1 MDISMDK
8 SNLPRGLRNC
18 NPGNIRLGSCRW
30 IGEIRPSQDE
40 AFCQFRDMKHG
51 YRALLR
57 LLQNY
62 RCKHGL
68 KSIADMIRRWAPA
81 SENNTNAYII
91 DVCRQMQMPSSYVI
105 DIEDKDSMCA
115 LAAAISRHENGVDA
129 VMSDVYAGWDL
140 L

>member
-1 MDISMDK
+1 M
-8 SNLPRGLRNC
+8 
-18 NPGNIRLGSCRW
+18 
-30 IGEIRPSQDE
+30 
-40 AFCQFRDMKHG
+40 AYG

-62 RCKHGL
+62 RRKHGM
-68 KSIADMIRRWAPA
+68 KSIAEMIRRWAPPI
-81 SENNTNAYII
+81 ENNTSAYIV
-91 DVCRQMQMPSSYVI
+91 DVCRQMQVPSSYVI
-105 DIEDKDSMCA
+105 DIEDEDSMCA

>member
-1 MDISMDK
+1 MDK
-8 SNLPRGLRNC
+8 SKLPRGLRNN
-18 NPGNIRLGSCRW
+18 NPGNIRLGSNRW
-30 IGEIRPSQDE
+30 VGEIRPSRDRE
-40 AFCQFRDMKHG
+40 FCQFRDMKHG

-68 KSIADMIRRWAPA
+68 KTIAEMIRRWAPA

-91 DVCRQMQMPSSYVI
+91 DVCRQMQVPSTYVI
-105 DIEDKDSMCA
+105 DIEDRDSMCA

>member
-1 MDISMDK
+1 MGISMDK
-8 SNLPRGLRNC
+8 NKLPRGLRNC
-18 NPGNIRLGSCRW
+18 NPGNIRLGSGRW
-30 IGEIRPSQDE
+30 IGEIRPSRDE

-62 RCKHGL
+62 RRKHGCQT
-68 KSIADMIRRWAPA
+68 IADMIQRWAPA

-115 LAAAISRHENGVDA
+115 LAAAISRHENGVEA

>member
-1 MDISMDK
+1 MDK
-8 SNLPRGLRNC
+8 SKLPRGLRNN

-30 IGEIRPSQDE
+30 FGEIRPSQDE
-40 AFCQFRDMKHG
+40 AFCQFRSMAYG

-62 RCKHGL
+62 RRKHGL
-68 KSIADMIRRWAPA
+68 KTIAEMIRRWAPPT
-81 SENNTNAYII
+81 ENNTNAYII

-115 LAAAISRHENGVDA
+115 LAAAISRHENGVEA